1 MLAEQ
6 ERMENSFFMYWSD
19 LFASSVGAATA
30 AFGDD
35 CDCDDDDDV
44 EAH

>member
-30 AFGDD
+30 
-35 CDCDDDDDV
+35 DCDDDDDV